1 MSNDD
6 TAHLES
12 VMNALAVLTGT
23 FADGHRVGP
32 VTVDLIHD
40 VANDGRETLRLVI
53 AMTAVARL
61 LIGMRERETGTG
73 YDATLADL
81 GRQIQE
87 LFPGA

>member
-1 MSNDD
+1 MGRSGQVVRP
-6 TAHLES
+6 TY
-12 VMNALAVLTGT
+12 
-23 FADGHRVGP
+23 VGIIRSGSP
-32 VTVDLIHD
+32 TLMVYACEHGPMRIR
-40 VANDGRETLRLVI
+40 NGRRETLRLVI
-53 AMTAVARL
+53 GMTAVARL